1 MDEIA
6 ARQYGVIGR
15 EQAIAAGLTSSAI
28 SRRCKSGRWERIL
41 PGVYRIRGAP
51 DSWRQ
56 RVIAAQI
63 WLGVDSYVSHQSA
76 AAVLGIGGVVEGP
89 VELTA
94 TRKLRP
100 RNGVRVHFAVEMPR
114 KDTTVVDG
122 FRVTTATRTII
133 DLASV
138 VSPKQLAAALD
149 DALRKRLT
157 SVPTTRAAM
166 VRLGTN
172 GKSGTRLLSRLLD
185 ERSQQTRPTDTEL
198 EDLAISIIRKAGL
211 PEPEIQNVILNDGGF
226 VARVDLAYP
235 DRMLVIEAES
245 WQYHSTMKDWSDDV
259 VHYNDL
265 VGLGWRVMRVT
276 HEEMIKRPDRVAD
289 QIRRAHASG
298 FGGGRGRLR
307 SV

>member
-6 ARQYGVIGR
+6 ARQHGVIGR
-15 EQAIAAGLTSSAI
+15 EQAMAAGLTSSAI
-28 SRRCKSGRWERIL
+28 SRRCKSGRWERVL
-41 PGVYRIRGAP
+41 PGVYRIRGSP
-51 DSWRQ
+51 DTWRQ
-56 RVIAAQI
+56 RLIAAQI
-63 WLGVDSYVSHQSA
+63 WLGTESYVSHQSA
-76 AAVLGIGGVVEGP
+76 AAVLGISGMGEVP

-100 RNGVRVHFAVEMPR
+100 RKGLRIHFVVEMPR
-114 KDTTVVDG
+114 KDRTVVDG

-149 DALRKRLT
+149 DGLRKRLT
-157 SVPTTRAAM
+157 SVPTLRAAM

-198 EDLAISIIRKAGL
+198 EDLAISIIRKASL

-226 VARVDLAYP
+226 VARVDFAYP
-235 DRMLVIEAES
+235 DRLLVIEAES

-259 VHYNDL
+259 VRYNDL

-276 HEEMIKRPDRVAD
+276 YEEMVKHPDRVAD
-289 QIRRAHASG
+289 QIRRAHASRY
-298 FGGGRGRLR
+298 GGGTG
-307 SV
+307 